1 MKRDPLHRIDYVTSM
16 IWAFMTAFL
25 CVGMALVILGAYG
38 AIAYA
43 FGAFT
48 FCQ

>member
-1 MKRDPLHRIDYVTSM
+1 MRRDPLHRIDYATAM
-16 IWAFMTAFL
+16 IWALMTAFL
-25 CVGMALVILGAYG
+25 CVSGALVILGAYG